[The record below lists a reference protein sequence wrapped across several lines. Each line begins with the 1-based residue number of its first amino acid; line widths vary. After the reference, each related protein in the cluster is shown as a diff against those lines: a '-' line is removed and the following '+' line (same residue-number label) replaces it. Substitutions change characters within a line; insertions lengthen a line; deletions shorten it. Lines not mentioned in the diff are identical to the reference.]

1 MSAALNPMPAA
12 DLAKASLDRLDA
24 VASAMERKW
33 GIDRLPKLV
42 DAPLAV
48 RFRSQAERLDAAIC
62 LNVSAAISA
71 QAEAM
76 LRAWNALDAAAIT
89 GGWKPLAPTVWETVL
104 PETGEVVA
112 IVRDF
117 DEAFA
122 LAKERKGAVWTL
134 AEVAIAIEAFGD
146 TVRATKEAFPGAEVT
161 AVRPAGA
168 TAKLAIGSP
177 KPVVATERET
187 KPARKLTA
195 RNRRSRPVGF
205 AGLYAPLPVLSTNS
219 PRPEIPS
226 TKPPI
231 DWERGDDI
239 PF

>member
-1 MSAALNPMPAA
+1 MSAALNPMPAT

-48 RFRSQAERLDAAIC
+48 RFRRQAERLDEAIRSD
-62 LNVSAAISA
+62 VSAAVSA

-89 GGWKPLAPTVWETVL
+89 GGWKPLAPTIWEAVL
-104 PETGEVVA
+104 PETGEVIS
-112 IVRDF
+112 IVRDA

-122 LAKERKGAVWTL
+122 LAQERKGAVWTL

-146 TVRATKEAFPGAEVT
+146 TVHATKETFPNAEVT
-161 AVRPAGA
+161 AVRTTDT
-168 TAKLAIGSP
+168 TAKLKIGSAA
-177 KPVVATERET
+177 PVVATERET
-187 KPARKLTA
+187 KSVRNRTA
-195 RNRRSRPVGF
+195 RNRRSRSVGF
-205 AGLYAPLPVLSTNS
+205 AGLYAPLLDS
-219 PRPEIPS
+219 RPETPS

>member
-1 MSAALNPMPAA
+1 MTAALNPMPAA

-48 RFRSQAERLDAAIC
+48 RFRSQAERLNEAIRSDVPTA
-62 LNVSAAISA
+62 LSA

-76 LRAWNALDAAAIT
+76 LRAWGALDAAAIKA
-89 GGWKPLAPTVWETVL
+89 GWKPLAPTIWETVL
-104 PETGEVVA
+104 PETGEVIALVH
-112 IVRDF
+112 DSS
-117 DEAFA
+117 EAFA
-122 LAKERKGAVWTL
+122 IARERKGAVWTL
-134 AEVAIAIEAFGD
+134 AEVALAIEAFGD

-161 AVRPAGA
+161 AVRPVGT
-168 TAKLAIGSP
+168 TARLAIGSAA
-177 KPVVATERET
+177 PVVATEGET
-187 KPARKLTA
+187 RHA
-195 RNRRSRPVGF
+195 RNRPARNGRFRSAGF
-205 AGLYAPLPVLSTNS
+205 AGPNALPPDCDTEN
-219 PRPEIPS
+219 PS

-231 DWERGDDI
+231 DWEHGDEI

>member
-1 MSAALNPMPAA
+1 MTTALNPMPAA

-48 RFRSQAERLDAAIC
+48 RFRSQAERLDEAIRSD
-62 LNVSAAISA
+62 VSAAISA

-89 GGWKPLAPTVWETVL
+89 GGWKPLAPTIWEAVL
-104 PETGEVVA
+104 PETGEVIA
-112 IVRDF
+112 IVRDS

-122 LAKERKGAVWTL
+122 LGHERKGAVWTL

-161 AVRPAGA
+161 AVRPAGT
-168 TAKLAIGSP
+168 TAKLAIGSAA
-177 KPVVATERET
+177 PVVTTERET
-187 KPARKLTA
+187 KPARKPPA
-195 RNRRSRPVGF
+195 RNRRNRSVGF
-205 AGLYAPLPVLSTNS
+205 AGLYAPLLD

>member
-42 DAPLAV
+42 DTPLAV
-48 RFRSQAERLDAAIC
+48 RFRSQAERLDEAIRSD
-62 LNVSAAISA
+62 VSAAVSA

-104 PETGEVVA
+104 PETGEVIA
-112 IVRDF
+112 IVRDA

-122 LAKERKGAVWTL
+122 LARERKGACWTL
-134 AEVAIAIEAFGD
+134 AEVAIAIEAFD
-146 TVRATKEAFPGAEVT
+146 DKMRATKEAFPGAKVT

-168 TAKLAIGSP
+168 TAKLAIGSAA
-177 KPVVATERET
+177 PVVATERET
-187 KPARKLTA
+187 KPARNRTA
-195 RNRRSRPVGF
+195 RSRRNRSAGF
-205 AGLYAPLPVLSTNS
+205 AGLYAPLLD
-219 PRPEIPS
+219 PRPETPS
-226 TKPPI
+226 AQPQSSKPDF

>member
-1 MSAALNPMPAA
+1 MTAALNPIASA

-48 RFRSQAERLDAAIC
+48 RFRRQAERLDEAIRSD
-62 LNVSAAISA
+62 VSAAASA

-76 LRAWNALDAAAIT
+76 LRAWNALDAAALA
-89 GGWKPLAPTVWETVL
+89 GGWKPLSPTIWETVL
-104 PETGEVVA
+104 PETGEVIA
-112 IVRDF
+112 IVRDA

-134 AEVAIAIEAFGD
+134 AEV
-146 TVRATKEAFPGAEVT
+146 T
-161 AVRPAGA
+161 AVRPAGT
-168 TAKLAIGSP
+168 TAKLAIGSAA
-177 KPVVATERET
+177 PVVATERET
-187 KPARKLTA
+187 KPARKLPA
-195 RNRRSRPVGF
+195 RNRRSRSAGF
-205 AGLYAPLPVLSTNS
+205 AGLYAPLLDS
-219 PRPEIPS
+219 RPEIPS
-226 TKPPI
+226 SKPPI

>member
-1 MSAALNPMPAA
+1 MTAALNPMPAA

-33 GIDRLPKLV
+33 GIDRLPMLV

-48 RFRSQAERLDAAIC
+48 RFRSQAERLGAAIC
-62 LNVSAAISA
+62 LNVSAAVSA

-89 GGWKPLAPTVWETVL
+89 AGWKPLNTTIWETVL
-104 PETGEVVA
+104 PETGEIVA
-112 IVRDF
+112 IVRDA
-117 DEAFA
+117 DEA
-122 LAKERKGAVWTL
+122 LAADRKGAVWTL

-161 AVRPAGA
+161 AVRPAGT
-168 TAKLAIGSP
+168 TAKLAIGSGA
-177 KPVVATERET
+177 PVVATERET
-187 KPARKLTA
+187 KPARKLPA
-195 RNRRSRPVGF
+195 RNRRSRSVGF
-205 AGLYAPLPVLSTNS
+205 AGLYAPPLDSHPAT
-219 PRPEIPS
+219 PS

>member
-1 MSAALNPMPAA
+1 MTAALNPMPAA

-24 VASAMERKW
+24 VASVMERKW

-48 RFRSQAERLDAAIC
+48 RFRRQAERLDEAIRIG
-62 LNVSAAISA
+62 VSAAVSA

-76 LRAWNALDAAAIT
+76 LRAWHALDAAAIT
-89 GGWKPLAPTVWETVL
+89 GGWKPLAPTIWEAVL
-104 PETGEVVA
+104 PETGEVIA
-112 IVRDF
+112 IVRDS

-146 TVRATKEAFPGAEVT
+146 TVR
-161 AVRPAGA
+161 
-168 TAKLAIGSP
+168 
-177 KPVVATERET
+177 ET
-187 KPARKLTA
+187 KPARKLPA
-195 RNRRSRPVGF
+195 RNRRSRSAGF
-205 AGLYAPLPVLSTNS
+205 AGLYAPLLD

-226 TKPPI
+226 TKPQSSKSDF

>member
-1 MSAALNPMPAA
+1 MTAALNPTASA

-48 RFRSQAERLDAAIC
+48 RFRSQAERLDEAIRID
-62 LNVSAAISA
+62 VSAAVSA

-76 LRAWNALDAAAIT
+76 LRAWNALDAAALAA
-89 GGWKPLAPTVWETVL
+89 GWKPLAPTIWEAVL
-104 PETGEVVA
+104 PETGEVIA
-112 IVRDF
+112 IVRDA
-117 DEAFA
+117 DHAFA
-122 LAKERKGAVWTL
+122 LVKERKGAVWTL

-161 AVRPAGA
+161 AVRPAG
-168 TAKLAIGSP
+168 TSAKLAIGSP

-187 KPARKLTA
+187 KPARKLLA
-195 RNRRSRPVGF
+195 RNSRSRSAGF
-205 AGLYAPLPVLSTNS
+205 AGLYAPLLD

-226 TKPPI
+226 TKPQSSKSDF
-231 DWERGDDI
+231 DWERGDEI

>member
-1 MSAALNPMPAA
+1 MTAALNPMPAA

-48 RFRSQAERLDAAIC
+48 RFRSQAERLNEAIRSDVPAA
-62 LNVSAAISA
+62 LSA

-76 LRAWNALDAAAIT
+76 LRAWGALDAAAIKA
-89 GGWKPLAPTVWETVL
+89 GWRPLAPTIWETVL
-104 PETGEVVA
+104 PETGEVIA
-112 IVRDF
+112 IVHNS

-122 LAKERKGAVWTL
+122 IAKERKGAVWTL
-134 AEVAIAIEAFGD
+134 AEVALAIEAFGD
-146 TVRATKEAFPGAEVT
+146 TVRATKEAVPGAEVT
-161 AVRPAGA
+161 AVRPAGT
-168 TAKLAIGSP
+168 TAKLAIGSGA
-177 KPVVATERET
+177 ATEGET
-187 KPARKLTA
+187 RQARNQPARNG
-195 RNRRSRPVGF
+195 RFRSAGF
-205 AGLYAPLPVLSTNS
+205 AGLNALPPDRGTEN
-219 PRPEIPS
+219 PS

-231 DWERGDDI
+231 DWEHGDEI

>member
-1 MSAALNPMPAA
+1 MTATLNPMPSA

-33 GIDRLPKLV
+33 GIDRLPKLI

-48 RFRSQAERLDAAIC
+48 RFRSQAERLDEAIRSD
-62 LNVSAAISA
+62 VSAAVSA

-76 LRAWNALDAAAIT
+76 LRAWNALDAAALAA
-89 GGWKPLAPTVWETVL
+89 GWKPLAPTVWETVL
-104 PETGEVVA
+104 PETGEIIA
-112 IVRDF
+112 IVRDS

-146 TVRATKEAFPGAEVT
+146 TVGATKEAFPGAEVT
-161 AVRPAGA
+161 AVRPAGT
-168 TAKLAIGSP
+168 TAKLAIGCAA
-177 KPVVATERET
+177 PVVAIERET
-187 KPARKLTA
+187 KPARKLPA
-195 RNRRSRPVGF
+195 RNRRSRSAGF
-205 AGLYAPLPVLSTNS
+205 AGLYAPLPILSTNS

>member
-48 RFRSQAERLDAAIC
+48 RFRSQAERLDEAIRSD
-62 LNVSAAISA
+62 VSAAVSI

-76 LRAWNALDAAAIT
+76 LRAWNALDAAAIK
-89 GGWKPLAPTVWETVL
+89 GGWKPLAPSIWEAVL
-104 PETGEVVA
+104 PETGEVIA
-112 IVRDF
+112 IVRDS

-122 LAKERKGAVWTL
+122 IAKERSGAVWTL
-134 AEVAIAIEAFGD
+134 AEVALAIEHFGD
-146 TVRATKEAFPGAEVT
+146 IVRATKATFPGAQVK
-161 AVRPAGA
+161 AVRPAGT
-168 TAKLAIGSP
+168 TAKLAIGSAA
-177 KPVVATERET
+177 PVAPPERKT
-187 KPARKLTA
+187 TAAGNQPA
-195 RNRRSRPVGF
+195 RNRQNRSVGF
-205 AGLYAPLPVLSTNS
+205 SGVYAPLLDA
-219 PRPEIPS
+219 RPE
-226 TKPPI
+226 TPPTRPLI